1 MNREELTKEQIDEL
15 VKQHGP
21 KWCFRQGITNERTIG
36 FTKPTLEKR
45 RMERRMKNKNARKAR
60 KK

>member
-1 MNREELTKEQIDEL
+1 MEKELTKKQINEIVDSI
-15 VKQHGP
+15 GP
-21 KWCFRQGITNERTIG
+21 KMAFKKGVTNERTIG

-45 RMERRMKNKNARKAR
+45 REQRRVKNKRARKAR